1 MSVGR
6 SVPYTEAMAR
16 LTEIERQEFAAS
28 YPQWKIEGEALR
40 RTFTFRDFTEAMGFV
55 TKVALLAERADHHP
69 DIEIRWNQ
77 VTLTLSTHSEGG
89 LTRRDTDLAA
99 RISTLAP

>member
-1 MSVGR
+1 
-6 SVPYTEAMAR
+6 MA
-16 LTEIERQEFAAS
+16 LLSEMERQEFAAS
-28 YPQWKIEGEALR
+28 YPEWRLGEDDIQ

-55 TKVALLAERADHHP
+55 TEVALVAEKAGHHP

-99 RISTLAP
+99 QISALTP

>member
-1 MSVGR
+1 
-6 SVPYTEAMAR
+6 MA
-16 LTEIERQEFAAS
+16 LLSEMERQEFAAS
-28 YPQWKIEGEALR
+28 YPEWRLGGDHLQ
-40 RTFTFRDFTEAMGFV
+40 RTFTFRDFAEAMGFV
-55 TKVALLAERADHHP
+55 TEVALVAEKAGHHP

-99 RISTLAP
+99 RISALTP